1 MNYRKTAFAVLAL
14 SLFLPLYAGASDY
27 SVLLY
32 EAAAALNDD
41 YYRDWAFTETSVE
54 ADVTTVARYDPG
66 RPAGDRWEM
75 LSVNGRAPTDEELAA
90 FVDEKAEEESGDH
103 REDDDSDKDVVE
115 TVQPESLSL
124 IEETGDYWLF
134 SFVPEEDEDDEG
146 FLEFIDATLKIVK
159 DGPYI
164 ESIILRSEK
173 PFRPQFGVKV
183 KDFLT
188 RLEFGPAASGG
199 PIVPMSIDIKI
210 NIRAYLVI
218 GIDETS
224 STTFSD
230 YQYVGD

>member
-1 MNYRKTAFAVLAL
+1 MNKQKTAFAVLAL
-14 SLFLPLYAGASDY
+14 ALFLPLPAGASDY
-27 SVLLY
+27 SVLLD

-66 RPAGDRWEM
+66 RPAGERWNM
-75 LSVNGRAPTDEELAA
+75 LSVNGRAPTDEEIAD
-90 FVDEKAEEESGDH
+90 FVDERAEEESGDYG
-103 REDDDSDKDVVE
+103 EDDDSDKDVVE
-115 TVQPESLSL
+115 IVQPDSLSL
-124 IEETGDYWLF
+124 IEEADAYWLF

-146 FLEFIDATLKIVK
+146 FLENVEATLKIVK

-164 ESIILRSEK
+164 ESIILRSNK

-188 RLEFGPAASGG
+188 RLEFGPAASEG
-199 PIVPMSIDIKI
+199 PIVPISVDIKI
-210 NIRAYLVI
+210 KVRAYLVI
-218 GIDETS
+218 GIDETI

-230 YQYVGD
+230 YEYVGD